1 MIKKFLDLGL
11 QPLANNYLHTNSK
24 QNIKNIDTYRLE
36 VVFNTDNSLI
46 SIKKKIPKEK
56 MFNNKYPYK
65 SSLSST
71 MRTSFE
77 KISQKIKNK
86 FKPRR
91 LLEIGSNDGPFI
103 TNFDKNKVIGVE
115 PCSNLAKITK
125 KYGYYTYANYWDT
138 KLSKRI
144 KKKFKDIDIIYSANT
159 ITHIENLNNVF
170 KAISNVLSK
179 KGILIIEDPSLLKC
193 LKKISY
199 DQFYNEHIYI
209 FSAISVKKIIKK
221 FGFQIFDIE
230 KLSTHGGSLRYFI
243 KRVSNKKLKIKKNVS
258 KQIKFEIKNG
268 LGNFATYKKFS
279 HDVYKSR
286 VMLVSLLKKIKE
298 KNKKIIGYGATAK
311 ATTVLN
317 YCKIGDDMIDYFLD
331 TTPDKVGRYM
341 PGTNIKILKYDRKLI
356 KKNYF
361 IFLGAWNF
369 KKEIFSKEHN
379 FLKKGGKFITHV
391 PFPKI
396 I

>member
-1 MIKKFLDLGL
+1 MIKKILDLGL
-11 QPLANNYLHTNSK
+11 QPLANNYLQTNSK
-24 QNIKNIDTYRLE
+24 LNKTNIDTYKLE
-36 VVFNTDNSLI
+36 IVFNTVNSLV

-71 MRTSFE
+71 MRTSFK

-115 PCSNLAKITK
+115 PCGNLAKITK
-125 KYGYYTYANYWDT
+125 RYGYYTYANYWNT
-138 KLSKRI
+138 KLSKII
-144 KKKFKDIDIIYSANT
+144 KKKFKDIDVIYSANT

-170 KAISNVLSK
+170 KAISNVLCK
-179 KGILIIEDPSLLKC
+179 NGILVIEDPSLLEC
-193 LKKISY
+193 LKKNSY

-209 FSAISVKKIIKK
+209 FSALSLQKIIQK
-221 FGFQIFDIE
+221 FGFEIFDIE
-230 KLSTHGGSLRYFI
+230 KLPTHGGSLRYFI
-243 KRVSNKKLKIKKNVS
+243 KRVLNKKLKIKKNVS
-258 KQIKFEIKNG
+258 NQIKFEITNG
-268 LGNFATYKKFS
+268 LENFTRYKKFA

-286 VMLVSLLKKIKE
+286 EMLVSLLKKLKK

-341 PGTNIKILKYDRKLI
+341 PGTNIRILKYNKKFM

-361 IFLGAWNF
+361 VFLGAWNF
-369 KKEIFSKEHN
+369 KKEIFIKESN
-379 FLKKGGKFITHV
+379 FLKKGGKFISHI
-391 PFPKI
+391 PFPRI

>member
-1 MIKKFLDLGL
+1 MIKKFLDLGF
-11 QPLANNYLHTNSK
+11 QPMANNYLQTNSK
-24 QNIKNIDTYRLE
+24 LNKKNIHTYRLE

-46 SIKKKIPKEK
+46 SIKTKIPKEK

-71 MRTSFE
+71 MRTSFK

-86 FKPRR
+86 FEPRR

-115 PCSNLAKITK
+115 PCGNLAKITK
-125 KYGYYTYANYWDT
+125 RYGYYTYANYWDI

-144 KKKFKDIDIIYSANT
+144 KKKFKDIDVIYSANT

-170 KAISNVLSK
+170 KAINNVLSK
-179 KGILIIEDPSLLKC
+179 NGILIIEDPSLLEC

-209 FSAISVKKIIKK
+209 FSAISLKQIIKR
-221 FGFQIFDIE
+221 FSFEIFDIE
-230 KLSTHGGSLRYFI
+230 KLPTHGGSLRYFI
-243 KRVSNKKLKIKKNVS
+243 KRISNKKLKIKKSVS

-268 LGNFATYKKFS
+268 LENFTRYKKFA

-286 VMLVSLLKKIKE
+286 KMLVSLLKKLKE

-317 YCKIGDDMIDYFLD
+317 YCKIADDMIDYFLD
-331 TTPDKVGRYM
+331 TTPDKIGRYM
-341 PGTNIKILKYDRKLI
+341 PGTNIRILKYDKKLM

-369 KKEIFSKEHN
+369 KKEIFNKEHN

-391 PFPKI
+391 PFPRI